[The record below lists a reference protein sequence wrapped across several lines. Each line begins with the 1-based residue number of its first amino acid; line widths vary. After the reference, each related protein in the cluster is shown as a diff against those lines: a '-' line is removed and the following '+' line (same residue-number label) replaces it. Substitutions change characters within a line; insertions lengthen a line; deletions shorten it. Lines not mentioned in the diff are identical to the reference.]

1 MYIYECIYVCERDL
15 SHTCVIT
22 IKEKEA
28 MNLKDNKES
37 KVAWKDLEGR
47 KGMR

>member
-1 MYIYECIYVCERDL
+1 MYRYECIYVCERDL

-22 IKEKEA
+22 IKEKA

-47 KGMR
+47 KGMK